1 MNQYLICLQFYVQ
14 LNKWSLFGKYESS
27 YIIRRIH
34 HFGNKVWLGRKER
47 IKAIYYEEVD
57 GKDGLISIMTSNGQF
72 IVPRQKFY
80 QSNARI
86 TLCKKRIYDISQNE
100 NTKEL
105 VIVDG
110 KPKLIDYCI
119 KDIKSVSDFGN
130 GIKGSILTKRGEE
143 LLVI

>member
-1 MNQYLICLQFYVQ
+1 MNK
-14 LNKWSLFGKYESS
+14 LNLFGKYESN

-34 HFGNKVWLGRKER
+34 HLGNKVWLGRRER

-72 IVPRQKFY
+72 VVPRQENY
-80 QSNARI
+80 ESNARI
-86 TLCKKRIYDISQNE
+86 TLCKKRIYDIVQNE

-119 KDIKSVSDFGN
+119 KDIKSVSDFGK

-143 LLVI
+143 LLIV